1 MKEITARMIILVAVI
16 FATLSRAEP
25 SFTAAQ
31 ILSRVDSVV
40 NAPKDQTMNMKLLL
54 IDKNG
59 HERERE
65 IIMQQKGSDRRMG
78 KFLAPAD
85 QKGIAFLSLPGS
97 VMYIYLPA
105 FKKTRRIASHVKNT
119 KFAGT
124 DFTYEDMEAS
134 AYSEKYD
141 AEFVEQKA
149 DSYVLRL
156 RPKKGVE
163 SEYSM
168 LILQVDKDNFIPTRI
183 DHFDKA
189 GKSCKIMTR
198 TEAEKID
205 GYWFAKRSEMADL
218 RSGQKTIMILETV
231 RFDQDISD
239 EIFTERYLQR

>member
-1 MKEITARMIILVAVI
+1 MKKITIKTIILVPTI
-16 FATLSRAEP
+16 FAALSWAEP
-25 SFTAAQ
+25 SVTAAE
-31 ILSRVDSVV
+31 IIGRVDSVV
-40 NAPKDQTMNMKLLL
+40 NAPKDQTMNMKLVL

-59 HERERE
+59 NERERE
-65 IIMQQKGSDRRMG
+65 IVMQQKGSDRRIG

-85 QKGIAFLSLPGS
+85 QKGIAFLSLPEG

-141 AEFVEQKA
+141 AELVEQKA

-168 LILQVDKDNFIPTRI
+168 LLLHVDKNNFVPTRI

-198 TEAEKID
+198 SEVEKID

-231 RFDQDISD
+231 RFDQGLSD
-239 EIFTERYLQR
+239 DIFTERYLQR

>member
-1 MKEITARMIILVAVI
+1 MKKITIRMVMLVPTI
-16 FATLSRAEP
+16 FAALSWAEH
-25 SFTAAQ
+25 SFDAAQ

-40 NAPKDQTMNMKLLL
+40 NAPQDQTMNMKLLL

-59 HERERE
+59 NERERE

-85 QKGIAFLSLPGS
+85 QKGIAFLSLPGG

-134 AYSEKYD
+134 AYCEKYD
-141 AEFVEQKA
+141 AEFVEQTA
-149 DSYVLRL
+149 DTHALRL
-156 RPKKGVE
+156 RPKEGVD

-168 LILQVDKDNFIPTRI
+168 LLLHVDKDNFIPTRI
-183 DHFDKA
+183 EYFDKA
-189 GKSCKIMTR
+189 GKPCKVMTR
-198 TEAEKID
+198 TEIEKID
-205 GYWFAKRSEMADL
+205 GYWCARRSEMADL
-218 RSGQKTIMILETV
+218 RSGQKTIMVLETV
-231 RFDQDISD
+231 RFDQGLSD
-239 EIFTERYLQR
+239 ETFTERYLQR